1 MLLPMINQKFLNLQ
15 EDIENRKNPDKSDQN
30 TNFQNFSQDLMQ
42 NEVDDDGGPMSMFA
56 VKKLEDLFTVEKI
69 MCLRFRGDLYRYQ
82 SDIMTGFYQKQSIEN
97 ALKSYQQ
104 ASGECCKISSCHVI
118 CLKLALSHAVYY
130 YEVLN
135 SIEFAMK
142 IVAEAISD
150 SRDEYFNFKRNASE
164 SDLKQYNDCMRTL
177 DNNLQRWKEELI
189 DNAQENEKK
198 QIKH

>member
-82 SDIMTGFYQKQSIEN
+82 TSIWRVLQNQFLSCDMLEIGFESCGILLRSAEFNRICNENRGRSDIRF
-97 ALKSYQQ
+97 
-104 ASGECCKISSCHVI
+104 
-118 CLKLALSHAVYY
+118 
-130 YEVLN
+130 
-135 SIEFAMK
+135 
-142 IVAEAISD
+142 
-150 SRDEYFNFKRNASE
+150 
-164 SDLKQYNDCMRTL
+164 
-177 DNNLQRWKEELI
+177 QR
-189 DNAQENEKK
+189 
-198 QIKH
+198 